1 MHISICNTAAIG
13 KVQSLVENEEDSA
26 IEEWK
31 NATVKWFPA
40 EILNLSL
47 KPFSLN
53 FLSGQDRWER
63 QLLLNFL

>member
-1 MHISICNTAAIG
+1 MYLFAT
-13 KVQSLVENEEDSA
+13 QSQLERFNPWWKNEEDSA